1 MDVLD
6 FWLIRSSR
14 ARRVI
19 VALAFGAGPL
29 ALASVGHGENR
40 LQRDAG
46 SDASIGDAGP
56 RADASRS
63 SDGGLGDGGP
73 VFSLTKDQ
81 PDPTPLVTKDKWLFD
96 LRYQRGDVFLLGTHA
111 VERATLTPT
120 PRAFGRF
127 ALELFEGPAL
137 VERVRFDFPLLG
149 AENPKDSPDLTSK
162 LVSRIGVMFPKT
174 DRGTRLELL
183 DRATGKRYPMPW
195 PIAP

>member
-6 FWLIRSSR
+6 FPMIRSSR
-14 ARRVI
+14 IRRVA
-19 VALAFGAGPL
+19 VALAFGLGPL

-46 SDASIGDAGP
+46 SDASTGDAASHA
-56 RADASRS
+56 RDASKA
-63 SDGGLGDGGP
+63 SDANLGDGGP
-73 VFSLTKDQ
+73 IFSLTKDQ

-96 LRYQRGDVFLLGTHA
+96 LRYQRGDVFLLGTHP
-111 VERATLTPT
+111 VERATPTPT

-149 AENPKDSPDLTSK
+149 AESPKDAPDLTSK

-174 DRGTRLELL
+174 ERGTRLELL
-183 DRATGKRYPMPW
+183 DRATGKRYPLPW
-195 PIAP
+195 PLR